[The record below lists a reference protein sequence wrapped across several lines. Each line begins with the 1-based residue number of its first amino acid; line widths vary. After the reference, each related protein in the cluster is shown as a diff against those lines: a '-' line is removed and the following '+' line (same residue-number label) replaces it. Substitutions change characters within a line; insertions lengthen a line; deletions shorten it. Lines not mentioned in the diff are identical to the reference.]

1 MSLGEVLA
9 SGSLDLLAFL
19 LVGLLGGAHCLGMC
33 GPLVS
38 LYAGRFDDDPDRLTP
53 RELRQHALFNL
64 GRTGGYAAV
73 GALCGLLGAVLF
85 DASSLVGVG
94 ETIRGVVGVAAGLF
108 VFGAGV
114 TYLRGSGGGL
124 HDLPVGGELFGRV
137 TGALT
142 ARVDRWAGDSRVVG
156 LGAVHALLPCPL
168 LYPAYLAAFAFG
180 SPTKGALA
188 LTALGLGTVPT
199 VLLVGVSVGRF
210 SADGRRRLHRA
221 LGAAFVVLALLPLT
235 HGLASL
241 GVPVPHVG
249 LPMPDPTG
257 VLLGLVAP
265 EVTDVLLAR
274 STVEVT
280 DVLFAL

>member
-1 MSLGEVLA
+1 MTLSEALA
-9 SGSLDLLAFL
+9 GGSLDLLAFL

-53 RELRQHALFNL
+53 RELRQHALFNV
-64 GRTGGYAAV
+64 GRTGGYAVV
-73 GALCGLLGAVLF
+73 GGLCGLLGAVLF
-85 DASSLVGVG
+85 DASGLVGIG
-94 ETIRGVVGVAAGLF
+94 ETIRGAVGVAAGLL

-124 HDLPVGGELFGRV
+124 HDIPVGGELFGRV

-168 LYPAYLAAFAFG
+168 LYPAYLAAFALG
-180 SPTKGALA
+180 SPTRGALA
-188 LTALGLGTVPT
+188 LTALGVGTVPT

-210 SADGRRRLHRA
+210 SASGRRRLHRA

-235 HGLASL
+235 HGLAAL
-241 GVPVPHVG
+241 GVPVPHIG
-249 LPMPDPTG
+249 LPMPTASD
-257 VLLGLVAP
+257 VLHTRWPLVVTETLRTWRVS
-265 EVTDVLLAR
+265 EVTDVLL
-274 STVEVT
+274 T
-280 DVLFAL
+280 L

>member
-1 MSLGEVLA
+1 MTPSEALA

-19 LVGLLGGAHCLGMC
+19 VVGLLGGAHCLGMC

-38 LYAGRFDDDPDRLTP
+38 LYAGKFDDDPDRLTP

-64 GRTGGYAAV
+64 GRTGGYALV
-73 GALCGLLGAVLF
+73 GGLCGLLGAVLF
-85 DASSLVGVG
+85 DASTFVGVG
-94 ETIRGVVGVAAGLF
+94 ETVRGVVGVAVGIA

-142 ARVDRWAGDSRVVG
+142 ARVDRWAGDSRVLG

-168 LYPAYLAAFAFG
+168 LYPAYLAAFALG
-180 SPTKGALA
+180 SPTRGALA
-188 LTALGLGTVPT
+188 LTALGIGTVPT

-210 SADGRRRLHRA
+210 SATGRRRLHRA
-221 LGAAFVVLALLPLT
+221 LGAAFVLLALLPLT
-235 HGLASL
+235 MGLASL
-241 GVPVPHVG
+241 GVPVPSIH
-249 LPMPDPTG
+249 LPT
-257 VLLGLVAP
+257 A
-265 EVTDVLLAR
+265 
-274 STVEVT
+274 EVT